1 MELRHLRYFVAVAE
15 ELHFT
20 RAAERLGI
28 RQPPLSIQIH
38 QLEEEIGTRLF
49 HRLTR
54 GVELTEA
61 GKLLLEEARHI
72 LDHVERAKLA
82 VQRRAKGETG
92 RMRVGFAGATY
103 FHPRIPAL
111 IRAYRDRYPEVILA
125 PEQSN
130 TPQLVAGLDAG
141 QIDVAFVRPPIH
153 DGEGLAVDRL
163 VDETM
168 LVVLPASHALA
179 GAGAVSLTALAAE
192 TFILFPR
199 AIGAGLYDSVM
210 SAFLR
215 AGFSPRLGQEAPQIT
230 SIVPM
235 VAAGFGVSVVPFS
248 TSQIRAE
255 GVVYLPISGHA
266 PHATISLAYRRDDRS
281 PNVRNFVALTRGA
294 VPPDPPFPPNI
305 IAL

>member
-1 MELRHLRYFVAVAE
+1 MDLRHLRYFIAVAE
-15 ELHFT
+15 ERHFT

-28 RQPPLSIQIH
+28 RQPPLSIQIR
-38 QLEEEIGTRLF
+38 QLEAEIGTPLF

-54 GVELTEA
+54 GVELTEG
-61 GKLLLEEARHI
+61 GKLLLDEARDI
-72 LDHVERAKLA
+72 LERVERAKLA
-82 VQRRAKGETG
+82 VRRRALGETG

-111 IRAYRDRYPEVILA
+111 IRAYRDRYPAMVLA

-130 TPQLVAGLDAG
+130 TPQLVAGLHAG
-141 QIDVAFVRPPIH
+141 QIDVAFVRPPLQ
-153 DGEGLAVDRL
+153 DGEDLAVESL
-163 VDETM
+163 VEEDM
-168 LVVLPASHALA
+168 LAVLPSSHVLA
-179 GAGAVSLTALAAE
+179 GAEAVALTALAGE

-199 AIGAGLYDSVM
+199 AIGAGLYDAVF

-266 PHATISLAYRRDDRS
+266 PRAAISLAYRRDDRS
-281 PNVRNFVALTRGA
+281 PALRHFVALAREEG
-294 VPPDPPFPPNI
+294 
-305 IAL
+305 